1 VFACLE
7 ELWGVECEGFA
18 SPLNCRLGAGHFCS
32 AFPDTDAAFGS
43 IGSFFNLRASDAIR
57 HRGEARMPRRY

>member
-1 VFACLE
+1 MFECLE
-7 ELWGVECEGFA
+7 ELWGVKCEGFA

-43 IGSFFNLRASDAIR
+43 LGSFFNLSASDAIS
-57 HRGEARMPRRY
+57 HGGGAHVSV